1 MNTNDFQPEA
11 DFPEPSDPAAAA
23 TEATD
28 APPPPSD
35 PAPGAEAP
43 SPAPASPDAAAA
55 SPDADASDD
64 APAESPDP
72 VSLLQNR
79 LLRLQ
84 ADFDNFRKRTVRE
97 KQDWIALAGK
107 DILSDLLPVLDNFER
122 GLSAA
127 ADTPPAVLDGFS
139 QIHAQLLAVLKKA
152 GAEPIETDGLPFD
165 PSLHEAISR
174 LPSPTLPE
182 GAILACTR
190 RGWLLGGKLL
200 RPAQVVVSAG
210 PADS

>member
-11 DFPEPSDPAAAA
+11 DFPESSDPAAAA
-23 TEATD
+23 PEATD
-28 APPPPSD
+28 APPPPAD

-43 SPAPASPDAAAA
+43 APSPA

-84 ADFDNFRKRTVRE
+84 ADFDNFRKRTARE

-122 GLSAA
+122 GLASA

-152 GAEPIETDGLPFD
+152 GAEPIETDGRPFD
-165 PSLHEAISR
+165 PALHEAISR

-182 GAILACTR
+182 GDVLACTR

-210 PADS
+210 PAD